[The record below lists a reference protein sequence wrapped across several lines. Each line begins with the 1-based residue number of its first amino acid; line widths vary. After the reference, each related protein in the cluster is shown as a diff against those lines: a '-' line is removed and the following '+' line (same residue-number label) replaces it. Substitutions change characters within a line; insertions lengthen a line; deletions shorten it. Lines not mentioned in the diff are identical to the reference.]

1 MKKRTLFYILFAL
14 SFCYRMTAT
23 SVEMM
28 TYDERESFGGFPG
41 FPILGGELSNS
52 AATSVEDIDEVMPR
66 MRALGLNTVLVPA
79 YWELMEPVEEKF
91 DFTLIDRTIDV
102 ARREQLHVV
111 FLWFGVW
118 KNSMSC
124 YAPAWFKQDTKRF
137 PRAMT
142 AEGKQMEIASC
153 FSDNVLQADLKAFS
167 ALMRHI
173 REKDPQ
179 REVVIMMQIENE
191 IGMLESA
198 RDHSML
204 AEKAYKKEHWAERYG
219 TDEYADEKF
228 MALSYARYVEHL
240 AKAAREIHDMP
251 LYVNAAMNSRGR
263 RPGEYPSAGPLAHL
277 IDFWHEGAPSI
288 DILAPDI
295 YDTGFKSWCAQ
306 YAMPLRPQ
314 DGGKLKNR
322 LFIPES
328 RCSENSG
335 VRALY
340 AFGEHQALGFSP
352 FAIDQA
358 SPKETESITKAYGL
372 LRQLAAA
379 ARPLDACTARNSK
392 LNTLN
397 STLKSWG
404 ILFDQKDSERIIDD
418 NGMIMTCR
426 HYFTLPWDSRATDG
440 TTWPEGG
447 AMLIRLDKFDYLLAG
462 SGVVIDFKTPTEKKQ
477 EQQKKLGE
485 DGFAEAGGITSQKTN
500 KHFNGKRLGLLS
512 VDEVEIDSAGTM
524 QYLRRHNGDQ
534 THQGRH
540 ARIGVGEWKILHIK
554 LYEY

>member
-1 MKKRTLFYILFAL
+1 MKRLILSLIALVTMQSAIADDRLSTLP
-14 SFCYRMTAT
+14 S
-23 SVEMM
+23 
-28 TYDERESFGGFPG
+28 
-41 FPILGGELSNS
+41 PILGGELSNS

-79 YWELMEPVEEKF
+79 YWELMEPREQSQTRLSYAERRQKSTEGQLMEPVEGQF

-124 YAPAWFKQDTKRF
+124 YTPGWFKQDTKRF

-173 REKDPQ
+173 SEKDPQ

-198 RDHSML
+198 RDHSPL
-204 AEKAYKKEHWAERYG
+204 AEKFYKQERWAERYG
-219 TDEYADEKF
+219 TDEYSDEKF

-288 DILAPDI
+288 DLLAPDI

-314 DGGKLKNR
+314 DGGKIKNR

-328 RCSENSG
+328 RCCENSG
-335 VRALY
+335 VRALF

-358 SPKETESITKAYGL
+358 SEKETESVTKAYAL
-372 LRQLAAA
+372 LRQLSNGK
-379 ARPLDACTARNSK
+379 LLNSK
-392 LNTLN
+392 L
-397 STLKSWG
+397 SWG
-404 ILFDQKDSERIIDD
+404 LLFDQEDRERIIDD
-418 NGMIMTCR
+418 DGVVMTCR
-426 HYFTLPWDSRATDG
+426 HYFTLPWDPRATDG
-440 TTWPEGG
+440 STWPEGG
-447 AMLIRLDKFDYLLAG
+447 AMLIRLGKFDYLLAG
-462 SGVVIDFKTPTEKKQ
+462 SGVVVDFKTPTEKKQ
-477 EQQKKLGE
+477 EQQKTLGE
-485 DGFAEAGGITSQKTN
+485 DGFAEAGGNKGQKAN
-500 KHFNGKRLGLLS
+500 KRFSGKRLGLLS
-512 VDEVEIDSAGTM
+512 VDEVAISDDGAM

>member
-1 MKKRTLFYILFAL
+1 MTDSNQMRKSDMRRLIVFLLVLCSLQIVLAGERLSAL
-14 SFCYRMTAT
+14 PC
-23 SVEMM
+23 
-28 TYDERESFGGFPG
+28 
-41 FPILGGELSNS
+41 PILGGELSNS
-52 AATSVEDIDEVMPR
+52 AATSVEDINEVMPR
-66 MRALGLNTVLVPA
+66 MQALGLNTVLVPA
-79 YWELMEPVEEKF
+79 YWELMEPVEGQF
-91 DFTLIDRTIDV
+91 DFTLIDHAIDA
-102 ARREQLHVV
+102 ARREQLRMV

-124 YAPAWFKQDTKRF
+124 YAPGWFKQDTKRF

-153 FSDNVLQADLKAFS
+153 FSDNVLQADVKAFS

-173 REKDPQ
+173 REKDPR
-179 REVVIMMQIENE
+179 REVVVMMQIENE

-198 RDHSML
+198 RDHSPL
-204 AEKAYKKEHWAERYG
+204 AEKAYRQERWAERYG

-288 DILAPDI
+288 DLLAPDI
-295 YDTGFKSWCAQ
+295 YDTGFKSWASQ

-314 DGGKLKNR
+314 DGGEVKNR

-328 RCSENSG
+328 RCCENSG

-358 SPKETESITKAYGL
+358 SPEETESVTQAYSL
-372 LRQLAAA
+372 LRQVFNVKH
-379 ARPLDACTARNSK
+379 TQ
-392 LNTLN
+392 NT
-397 STLKSWG
+397 WG
-404 ILFDQKDSERIIDD
+404 LLFDQEDQERIISD
-418 NGMIMTCR
+418 NGVVMTCR
-426 HYFTLPWDSRATDG
+426 HFFTLPWDPRATDG
-440 TTWPEGG
+440 NVWPEGG
-447 AMLIRLDKFDYLLAG
+447 AMLVRLDKFDYLLAG
-462 SGVVIDFKTPTEKKQ
+462 SGVVIDFKTPTEKQQ
-477 EQQKKLGE
+477 EEKKKLGE
-485 DGFAEAGGITSQKTN
+485 DGFAEAGGSIGQQANRRFT
-500 KHFNGKRLGLLS
+500 GKRLGLLS
-512 VDEVEIDSAGTM
+512 VDEVAISDDGTL

-540 ARIGVGEWKILHIK
+540 ARISVGEWKLLHIK